1 MLDVIIKE
9 EHYGFISWHIMYPLV
24 NAFGIMLF
32 LISSVN
38 SVHLMDALSRL
49 SLNCLSSF
57 STSAVSYRNVAYC
70 IVSISLVLFESSQNN
85 EIRYISLRSGP

>member
-24 NAFGIMLF
+24 NAFEIMLF

-49 SLNCLSSF
+49 PLNCFSSF
-57 STSAVSYRNVAYC
+57 STLAVSYRNVAYS
-70 IVSISLVLFESSQNN
+70 IVSISLCLSAAKRMKYGIF
-85 EIRYISLRSGP
+85 RYGTDYG